1 MKMALFHGVYRR
13 PGPVDHQRNWQTC
26 EALTSAPIEARPPR
40 IGKLPPNASIYDVR
54 LCYMGSAQ
62 PNRRLIAISYR
73 RYQPIYY
80 ERKSIMTGRM
90 LICLVFVAVVCV
102 PRVLSAQEKKLERLR
117 VGGGSA
123 SAAQMS
129 IWFAKE
135 GGYYE
140 KQGLNVEVI
149 SIPGSSLAIQAML
162 SGELPIIQAGGAGP
176 IQAALSGTD
185 TVILATIVKK
195 FNWWIYGQ
203 ANVTRMEDLKGKIF
217 GVTRFGTQ
225 SDLASRIALRKAG
238 LDPDRDVTIVQTG
251 GPSETVTAMAAGR
264 VQAAAISPPATLQAK
279 RLKLKGLM
287 DLTTLDTEYHV
298 NGVVTTRRYLKANED
313 IARRFLR
320 AYIEGAVRGM
330 KDKTF
335 AMKSMGKYFRTDDK
349 EVLDE
354 TYELSIRN
362 GFNVPPYPAGISDLL
377 QDLERT
383 MPKAKSAK
391 PEEFFDNHLVRELD
405 QSGFVKVLMAGK

>member
-1 MKMALFHGVYRR
+1 MIIRQLA
-13 PGPVDHQRNWQTC
+13 TC
-26 EALTSAPIEARPPR
+26 CTVIAAICF
-40 IGKLPPNASIYDVR
+40 ASI
-54 LCYMGSAQ
+54 SQ
-62 PNRRLIAISYR
+62 
-73 RYQPIYY
+73 
-80 ERKSIMTGRM
+80 
-90 LICLVFVAVVCV
+90 
-102 PRVLSAQEKKLERLR
+102 AQEKKLDKLR

-135 GGYYE
+135 GNFYE
-140 KQGLNVEVI
+140 KHGLNVEVI

-195 FNWWIYGQ
+195 FNWWIFGQ
-203 ANVTRMEDLKGKIF
+203 ANIARMEDLKGKVF
-217 GVTRFGTQ
+217 GTTRFGTQ

-238 LDPDRDVTIVQTG
+238 LEPERDVTMVQTG
-251 GPSETVTAMAAGR
+251 GPAETVMAMATGK
-264 VQAAAISPPATLQAK
+264 VHAAAISPPATLQAK
-279 RLKLKGLM
+279 RLKLKELM
-287 DLTTLDTEYHV
+287 DLTKLDVEYHV

-330 KDKTF
+330 KDKAF
-335 AMKSMGKYFRTDDK
+335 ALKTMGKYFRTEDK

-354 TYELSIRN
+354 TYELSIHN
-362 GFNVPPYPAGISDLL
+362 GFNVPPYPAGIASLL
-377 QDLERT
+377 QELERT
-383 MPKAKSAK
+383 VPKAKSAK
-391 PEEFFDNHLVRELD
+391 PEDFADSRLVRELD
-405 QSGFVKVLMAGK
+405 QSGFVKALLAGK

>member
-1 MKMALFHGVYRR
+1 MNMTIAKKLIFAVTAMTLLAAG
-13 PGPVDHQRNWQTC
+13 PG
-26 EALTSAPIEARPPR
+26 I
-40 IGKLPPNASIYDVR
+40 
-54 LCYMGSAQ
+54 AQ
-62 PNRRLIAISYR
+62 D
-73 RYQPIYY
+73 
-80 ERKSIMTGRM
+80 
-90 LICLVFVAVVCV
+90 
-102 PRVLSAQEKKLERLR
+102 KKLERLR

-140 KQGLNVEVI
+140 KNGLNVEVI

-185 TVILATIVKK
+185 TVIIATIVKK
-195 FNWWIYGQ
+195 FNWWIFGQ
-203 ANVTRMEDLKGKIF
+203 ANVTRIEDLKGKIF

-238 LDPDRDVTIVQTG
+238 LDPDRDVTLIQTG
-251 GPSETVTAMAAGR
+251 GPAETVTAMAAGR

-279 RLKLKGLM
+279 RLKLKPLM

-330 KDKTF
+330 KDKAF
-335 AMKSMGKYFRTDDK
+335 AMRAMGKYFRTNDK

-354 TYELSIRN
+354 TFELSIHN
-362 GFNVPPYPAGISDLL
+362 GFNVPPYPAGVADLL
-377 QDLERT
+377 HDLERT
-383 MPKAKSAK
+383 VPKAKGAK
-391 PEEFFDNHLVRELD
+391 PEDFIDDRLVRELD
-405 QSGFVKVLMAGK
+405 QSGFVKALLAGK